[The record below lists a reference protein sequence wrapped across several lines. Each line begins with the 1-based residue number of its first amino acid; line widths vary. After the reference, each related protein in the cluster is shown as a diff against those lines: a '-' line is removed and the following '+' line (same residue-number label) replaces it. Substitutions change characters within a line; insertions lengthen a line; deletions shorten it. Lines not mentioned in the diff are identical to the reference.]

1 MFKMVL
7 VHVFGGEESHPL
19 IALFPFFGLDVSS
32 TDAKLIGIAK
42 RELSELKRFANVD
55 LELYRYRV
63 RRT

>member
-32 TDAKLIGIAK
+32 TDAQLIGIAK
-42 RELSELKRFANVD
+42 WSCPQKTGHAQV
-55 LELYRYRV
+55 
-63 RRT
+63 